1 MSIDFI
7 SGLIHVILEVLQ
19 TESSLVK
26 ADVEWGNVAINIK
39 NNKKVREM

>member
-19 TESSLVK
+19 TERTLVE
-26 ADVEWGNVAINIK
+26 ADVERSNVAINIK